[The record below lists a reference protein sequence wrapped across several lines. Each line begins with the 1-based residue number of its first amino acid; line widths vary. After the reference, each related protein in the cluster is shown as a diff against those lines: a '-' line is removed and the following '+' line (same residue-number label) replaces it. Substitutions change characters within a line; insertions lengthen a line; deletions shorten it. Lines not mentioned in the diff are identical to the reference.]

1 MDEAIR
7 LRQPQQDTLSP
18 SAPSSGDSPLRDVPS
33 SNSQEEDDDDMGMD
47 TIKPDLKA
55 AAKFN
60 QGTGTVPSFI
70 KSITSTLPPRWV
82 NWSVRF
88 FTSILLLSTFSILI
102 YLGPLAL
109 VLLVLV
115 LQFACFYE
123 IINIGCVVYRS
134 HDLPWFRLLSWYFL
148 FSSNY
153 YLFGEGLITR
163 FRLLLAKEDFLQP
176 LVTYHHFLS
185 FSLYSSG
192 IVLFVLSLV
201 KKHYI
206 KQFTLFGW
214 THVTLLIVVCTSHF
228 QIYNIFNGIIWFLL
242 PVSLVIC
249 NDIMAYVFGFFFGK
263 TPLIKLSPKK
273 TWEGFIGGGL
283 ATLLFG
289 VLFSAVLVQFDY
301 FVCPLEWDDVIG
313 ALTTSCTRNPVFMPK
328 TYNVSK
334 WLFMIPFRQ
343 FTWYPFLWHSLVI
356 ALYTSVVGPFGGFF
370 ASGFKRAFRI
380 KDFGDFFPGHGGVV
394 DRFDCQFIVGM
405 FVYMYYKSFVHIYT
419 PASLLS
425 RIYVLPAHE
434 QLAFYRLLTEGL
446 FQRNLLPATL
456 NELVANLLRNNDTII
471 STLTAESA

>member
-7 LRQPQQDTLSP
+7 LRQVRVLLFQFTSYLQPQQNTLSP
-18 SAPSSGDSPLRDVPS
+18 SSPPSGDSPLRDVPS

-109 VLLVLV
+109 VLLRYLSLCPFASNTRWYVIDSMLLEFGDQVLV

-206 KQFTLFGW
+206 KQFTLVS
-214 THVTLLIVVCTSHF
+214 HSYASVYRVV
-228 QIYNIFNGIIWFLL
+228 
-242 PVSLVIC
+242 
-249 NDIMAYVFGFFFGK
+249 
-263 TPLIKLSPKK
+263 
-273 TWEGFIGGGL
+273 
-283 ATLLFG
+283 
-289 VLFSAVLVQFDY
+289 
-301 FVCPLEWDDVIG
+301 
-313 ALTTSCTRNPVFMPK
+313 
-328 TYNVSK
+328 
-334 WLFMIPFRQ
+334 
-343 FTWYPFLWHSLVI
+343 
-356 ALYTSVVGPFGGFF
+356 
-370 ASGFKRAFRI
+370 RAR
-380 KDFGDFFPGHGGVV
+380 
-394 DRFDCQFIVGM
+394 
-405 FVYMYYKSFVHIYT
+405 
-419 PASLLS
+419 
-425 RIYVLPAHE
+425 
-434 QLAFYRLLTEGL
+434 
-446 FQRNLLPATL
+446 
-456 NELVANLLRNNDTII
+456 
-471 STLTAESA
+471 

>member
-1 MDEAIR
+1 MHC
-7 LRQPQQDTLSP
+7 
-18 SAPSSGDSPLRDVPS
+18 
-33 SNSQEEDDDDMGMD
+33 
-47 TIKPDLKA
+47 
-55 AAKFN
+55 
-60 QGTGTVPSFI
+60 
-70 KSITSTLPPRWV
+70 W
-82 NWSVRF
+82 
-88 FTSILLLSTFSILI
+88 
-102 YLGPLAL
+102 
-109 VLLVLV
+109 
-115 LQFACFYE
+115 
-123 IINIGCVVYRS
+123 
-134 HDLPWFRLLSWYFL
+134 
-148 FSSNY
+148 
-153 YLFGEGLITR
+153 
-163 FRLLLAKEDFLQP
+163 
-176 LVTYHHFLS
+176 
-185 FSLYSSG
+185 
-192 IVLFVLSLV
+192 
-201 KKHYI
+201 
-206 KQFTLFGW
+206 FGW

-405 FVYMYYKSFVHIYT
+405 FVYMYYKSFVHIYS

-456 NELVANLLRNNDTII
+456 NEFVVNLLRNNDTVI
-471 STLTAESA
+471 STLTGESA